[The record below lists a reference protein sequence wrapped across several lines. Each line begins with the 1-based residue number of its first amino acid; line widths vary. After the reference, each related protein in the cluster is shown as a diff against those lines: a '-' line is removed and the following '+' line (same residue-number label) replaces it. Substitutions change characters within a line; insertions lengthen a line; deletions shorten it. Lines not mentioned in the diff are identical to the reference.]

1 MSPQNYTTSFTVHAS
16 PHEVFDAITRPQAWW
31 TEMIEGGTARA
42 GDEFG
47 FDNPG
52 LHRTR
57 IRLTEVVPGTK
68 MVWHVLENHFGFI
81 QDQSEW
87 VGSDIVFELDG
98 GPGGETDGSSGE
110 TAVRVTH
117 VGLVPELE
125 CYDVCSAAWNHHLA
139 HGLRSLVEAGR
150 ADVITAENA
159 VRQARDVGID
169 A

>member
-1 MSPQNYTTSFTVHAS
+1 VSTQNYTTSFTVHAA
-16 PHEVFDAITRPQAWW
+16 PDEVFAAITRPQAWW
-31 TEMIEGGTARA
+31 TEMIEGGTTEA

-57 IRLTEVVPGTK
+57 IRLTEVVPGAK
-68 MVWHVLENHFGFI
+68 MVWHVLENHFGFVR
-81 QDQSEW
+81 DQSEW
-87 VGSDIVFELDG
+87 VGSDIVFELTG
-98 GPGGETDGSSGE
+98 GSEGEAAAE
-110 TAVRVTH
+110 TSVRVTH

-125 CYDVCSAAWNHHLA
+125 CYEVCSAAWNHHLA
-139 HGLRSLVEAGR
+139 QGLRSLVEAGH

-159 VRQARDVGID
+159 TRQARGVGLD

>member
-1 MSPQNYTTSFTVHAS
+1 MSAQNYTTSFTVHAS
-16 PHEVFDAITRPQAWW
+16 PDEVFAAITRPQAWW
-31 TEMIEGGTARA
+31 TEMIEGGTTES

-68 MVWHVLENHFGFI
+68 MVWHVLENHFGFV

-87 VGSDIVFELDG
+87 VGSDIVFELADG
-98 GPGGETDGSSGE
+98 PEGD

-139 HGLRSLVEAGR
+139 QGLRGLVEAGH

-159 VRQARDVGID
+159 ARQARDVGID
-169 A
+169 T

>member
-1 MSPQNYTTSFTVHAS
+1 MSAQNYTTSFTVHAS
-16 PHEVFDAITRPQAWW
+16 ADEVFEAITRPQAWW

-57 IRLTEVVPGTK
+57 IRLTEVDPSRK
-68 MVWHVLENHFGFI
+68 MVWHVVENHFGFV

-98 GPGGETDGSSGE
+98 GSGE

-125 CYDVCSAAWNHHLA
+125 CYDVCSAAWKHHLA
-139 HGLRSLVEAGR
+139 HGLRSLVEAGH

-159 VRQARDVGID
+159 TRQARDIGID